1 MVNRDIEDR
10 LINPLNNIV
19 LLTCEMEI
27 HQEKEK
33 EVDKIINVLVNES
46 IIAER
51 IKYLSKT

>member
-27 HQEKEK
+27 HQEIEK